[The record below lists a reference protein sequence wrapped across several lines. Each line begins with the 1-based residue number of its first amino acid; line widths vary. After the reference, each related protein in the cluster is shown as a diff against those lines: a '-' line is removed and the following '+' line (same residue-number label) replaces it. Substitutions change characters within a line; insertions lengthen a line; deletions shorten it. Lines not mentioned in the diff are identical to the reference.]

1 MLCMVLTDICTAV
14 GNYTVHMARAIETT
28 RKVMAD
34 LPCKAETT
42 LLSRLGM
49 LLDSMAQRVEL
60 LKDALHRE
68 AECGDWV
75 SKADC
80 IRDVVLPEMNALR
93 AVCDEAETLTDA
105 KAWPF
110 PTYGELLFGV
120 K

>member
-1 MLCMVLTDICTAV
+1 MQPKFRERFAGTDTDKAYHLSFSGLDSTAV
-14 GNYTVHMARAIETT
+14 TAKILN
-28 RKVMAD
+28 
-34 LPCKAETT
+34 
-42 LLSRLGM
+42 S
-49 LLDSMAQRVEL
+49 S
-60 LKDALHRE
+60 
-68 AECGDWV
+68 GDWV

>member
-1 MLCMVLTDICTAV
+1 MDFLWSLPYGFLILCLGLYFEVRM
-14 GNYTVHMARAIETT
+14 R
-28 RKVMAD
+28 RVMAD

-42 LLSRLGM
+42 LLGRLGM

-60 LKDALHRE
+60 LQDALHRE

-80 IRDVVLPEMNALR
+80 IRDVVLPQMNALR